1 MIERQ
6 GGRER
11 AREREREQERRGLNN
26 LVSNKAKEI
35 IMHSVDYKAFG
46 LQELARTS
54 AIHAALGLGCLRRTV
69 ACVCV
74 CVCVCVYV
82 CIYTHIHTPNLLYP
96 FIC

>member
-74 CVCVCVYV
+74 CVCVCLSVCLCVYV
-82 CIYTHIHTPNLLYP
+82 SAHALMCVHA
-96 FIC
+96 